1 MNALAGIDLKQL
13 LKICVDPTNKN
24 YQHGWCE
31 FDRRYRKVI
40 SGKILSIT
48 KNQDTVK
55 DATQI
60 VMQRLMTNDFRALK
74 NFRAKESEPT
84 FKAWLAVVSRAAVFA
99 LLKLFQEVEIDES
112 SLVSLIESSESSRE
126 NGPHEKFT
134 NSLRQSLHL
143 TQKSDYNT
151 ERDIF
156 VFRLRKLN
164 EFKAKEVAQI
174 PLLNIDAG
182 NVDNVVNRLLKE
194 LKKNKDEL
202 RDS

>member
-1 MNALAGIDLKQL
+1 MNTLADIDLKQL

-24 YQHGWCE
+24 YQHGWYE

-48 KNQDTVK
+48 KNQETIK

-84 FKAWLAVVSRAAVFA
+84 FKGWLAVVSRTAVFA
-99 LLKLFQEVEIDES
+99 LLKS
-112 SLVSLIESSESSRE
+112 SKEEELDPNVPERPSEPSRE
-126 NGPHEKFT
+126 NGTHEKFI
-134 NSLRQSLHL
+134 NSLRQALNL

-151 ERDIF
+151 ERDILI
-156 VFRLRKLN
+156 FRLRKLN

-182 NVDNVVNRLLKE
+182 NVDNVVSRLLNE
-194 LKKNKDEL
+194 LKKNKNDL